1 MSLVKLMSIRNEVTR
16 VGGDE
21 VCISDDYLNG
31 SFADG
36 KTAEDMTA
44 LAGREMMWIKYSPVH
59 DALELLHIERS
70 RICEYVPKTLSPC
83 TIVHGWER

>member
-1 MSLVKLMSIRNEVTR
+1 MSIRNEVTR

-21 VCISDDYLNG
+21 VCIPEEEMLQA
-31 SFADG
+31 FKDG

-44 LAGREMMWIKYSPVH
+44 LAGREMMWLKYSPIL
-59 DALELLHIERS
+59 DALELLWIERS
-70 RICEYVPKTLSPC
+70 RITDFIPKQLSPC